1 MKHLLRLF
9 VSFLVPAFMLAGVAA
24 SPAFAQ
30 DKSKDAKAA
39 PAAKAEKGKSTMKV
53 LLDNDKVRVFERTYK
68 PGDVNEE
75 VPSSTFRVIRTLK
88 GGTIERTYADGKKE
102 KMEFKTGTVRFLEP
116 AKGAGGKYT
125 VKNVGNTE
133 VVNYVVLLK

>member
-133 VVNYVVLLK
+133 IVSFVIVLK

>member
-9 VSFLVPAFMLAGVAA
+9 LSLVVPAFMLAGVAA
-24 SPAFAQ
+24 NPAVAQ

-39 PAAKAEKGKSTMKV
+39 PAAKAGKSTMKV
-53 LLDNDKVRVFERTYK
+53 LIDNDKVRVFERRYK
-68 PGDVNEE
+68 PGDTNDE
-75 VPSSTFRVIRTLK
+75 VPSGSYRVNRTIQ
-88 GGTIERTYADGKKE
+88 GGTLERTYADGKKE
-102 KMEFKTGTVRFLEP
+102 KTELKTGTVRYLEP

-133 VVNYVVLLK
+133 VVSFVIVLK

>member
-116 AKGAGGKYT
+116 AKGAGGKYM